1 MKHKTTLTFLFIGI
15 SLFLISC
22 TDNTVNTMT
31 VSPIKTSI
39 SIHKEMGLPTDK
51 DSSDDYII
59 NRPQYVV
66 SYNKNLHVPNW
77 VSWNLN
83 ASWYG
88 DVPRFSGSFIS
99 DTSLP
104 ESFYRVKHSDYT
116 NSGYDRGHM
125 VRSEE
130 RTATDIDNKSTFI
143 LTSILPQTPKLNQ
156 QTWLSLEYAC
166 EDWCKKNNKEIYVIA
181 GGRFPKTPELLKGI
195 VAVPDSCW
203 KIVVIMNR
211 GQKIADITP
220 NTPVIAVMMSNSK
233 TDTLSNTWKNY
244 KTTVRHIEQSTGY
257 NFFQDI
263 PKTTQD
269 ILETTINTVD
279 P

>member
-39 SIHKEMGLPTDK
+39 SIHTEMGLPTDK

-104 ESFYRVKHSDYT
+104 ESF
-116 NSGYDRGHM
+116 
-125 VRSEE
+125 
-130 RTATDIDNKSTFI
+130 
-143 LTSILPQTPKLNQ
+143 
-156 QTWLSLEYAC
+156 
-166 EDWCKKNNKEIYVIA
+166 
-181 GGRFPKTPELLKGI
+181 
-195 VAVPDSCW
+195 
-203 KIVVIMNR
+203 
-211 GQKIADITP
+211 
-220 NTPVIAVMMSNSK
+220 
-233 TDTLSNTWKNY
+233 
-244 KTTVRHIEQSTGY
+244 IE
-257 NFFQDI
+257 
-263 PKTTQD
+263 
-269 ILETTINTVD
+269 
-279 P
+279 